1 MKRIHHVLRLKKYDL
16 DSIPLNYMY
25 VTSPEVI
32 SQIEK
37 ATSQLEMAEETQT
50 AVNDLNN
57 EITTIV
63 LNQMEQYIPHR
74 VITVSPRGRKG
85 RHSKKPW
92 WNDELS
98 SMWLIVDAA
107 EKRYLKAQGALRCKL
122 KKYYVTQRTNLS

>member
-1 MKRIHHVLRLKKYDL
+1 MNRIHHVLRLKKYDL
-16 DSIPLNYMY
+16 DSIPLNYM
-25 VTSPEVI
+25 TSPEVI

-74 VITVSPRGRKG
+74 VITVPPRERKG

-107 EKRYLKAQGALRCKL
+107 EK
-122 KKYYVTQRTNLS
+122 TIS